1 MRGAKRAGRWV
12 TASALGVAM
21 ATTQLASCNRAG
33 CDGTDYDPVNV
44 DPKAP
49 VITNMQLLRQVP
61 ESPWTFVFA
70 LNFTD
75 ADGDLGAGLAS
86 FYIGKNTPLSQE
98 MPKIFP
104 PSEVPMDATS
114 GRLGLTL
121 TFTESGVQDDTT
133 ARLETQLTDGANR
146 VSNCF
151 FMDINFALQKM
162 TALLKYPF
170 EGHT

>member
-1 MRGAKRAGRWV
+1 MRGPSGAGRRIA
-12 TASALGVAM
+12 ASVLM
-21 ATTQLASCNRAG
+21 AVMAATPLASCNRAG
-33 CDGTDYDPVNV
+33 CDGTAYDAENV

-61 ESPWTFVFA
+61 DSPWTLIFT

-75 ADGDLGAGLAS
+75 ADGDLGAGEAN
-86 FYIGKNTPLSQE
+86 FYIGKNKPLRQD
-98 MPKIFP
+98 MQKIFP
-104 PSEVPMDATS
+104 PSEVPLDATS

-151 FMDINFALQKM
+151 FMDINFALQKV